1 MNSYYNSGGVGSWYV
16 SSGPDAKYIKNK
28 LFEKFKILKDIT
40 NDELINIL
48 EKNIPNSEN
57 NFGSWKKYAIFGI
70 DEKIFN
76 TIKKNIKILIEEK
89 KIKNAYKIL
98 NNKFLPFVIHKLYEP
113 TGFMTKVISK
123 RTNIGRVKHK
133 LDFY

>member
-1 MNSYYNSGGVGSWYV
+1 MNAYYNSGGIGPWYE
-16 SSGPDAKYIKNK
+16 SSGPDAKYIRNK
-28 LFEKFKILKDIT
+28 LFEQFKNLHDIT
-40 NDELINIL
+40 DEELINIL
-48 EKNIPNSEN
+48 EINIPDSQCD
-57 NFGSWKKYAIFGI
+57 FGSWKMYAIFGI
-70 DEKIFN
+70 EEKIFN

-89 KIKNAYKIL
+89 KIKYAYKIL